1 MPLGVC
7 TGPLRGKPL
16 NGWEEVEF
24 PASRVFCPNYHQYF
38 VVNKD
43 DGYLYAFGNNNG
55 GMLGVGLKHTAYG
68 TGNAWIKRPLKTD
81 LQNVVKVVGAA
92 EFVIALTSSGELYV
106 AGKNTNGILG
116 LGYASDQQETFTRI
130 DLNTY
135 IDVSAGIRRGLA
147 IRNDGALFGWGDNQ
161 GSSRGT
167 FTDSAVDYVTSPMQ
181 LAQRLADP
189 VTGVMT
195 YKTDWA
201 QVYCVN
207 NASIAIDSSG
217 VAYGRGTAG
226 IFCDGDP
233 SFTDLNTDF
242 TIRCGYT
249 EGTFDPG
256 HNTGIG
262 TAAGKFYI
270 NDIAASWKRAAA
282 TWTQLT
288 CGTNSALGYS
298 GGTLYG
304 WGSDASGLFGMGDQQ
319 ITGWNST
326 LGVYLQYRNRVGAL
340 VSNAVDPSTGD
351 PNTPFIEPYYANS
364 ANRWSLTEPAIWD
377 QTTKPDT
384 DYLGSYE
391 WFEKSPLGSTSPYT
405 IPITLGTHT
414 ATNTIIPTGTIKCSG
429 WTTFF
434 LTGKRLYACG
444 NLSFFNTNNSSVP
457 NATDNILLRELS
469 GLQGNIDEF
478 DVARHT
484 NSGIF
489 RSGNDVYVFGEL
501 GYLYGLPVGGLSAN
515 DPVKYIIKNADPS
528 FNPIK
533 PIAP

>member
-1 MPLGVC
+1 MPLGVS

-16 NGWEEVEF
+16 NAWQQVKF
-24 PASRVFCPNYHQYF
+24 PASRVFCPNYHSYF
-38 VVNKD
+38 AINKD

-55 GMLGVGLKHTAYG
+55 GMLGVGLKHIAG
-68 TGNAWIKRPLKTD
+68 SRNDWIKRPLKTN
-81 LQNVVKVVGAA
+81 LQNVVKVVGAEA
-92 EFVIALTSSGELYV
+92 FVIVLTSSGELYV

-130 DLNTY
+130 DFNTY
-135 IDVSAGIRRGLA
+135 IDVSAGIQRGLA
-147 IRNDGALFGWGDNQ
+147 VRSDGALFGWGSNL

-181 LAQRLADP
+181 LAERSSSP
-189 VTGVMT
+189 TGVT

-201 QVYCVN
+201 RVYCLN

-226 IFCDGDP
+226 VFCDGDP

-256 HNTGIG
+256 TSGKG
-262 TAAGKFYI
+262 SSAGKFFVI
-270 NDIAASWKRAAA
+270 TVGESWKRAPA
-282 TWTQLT
+282 TWAQLM
-288 CGTNSALGYS
+288 CGSNSALGYS

-340 VSNAVDPSTGD
+340 VSNANDPSTGD
-351 PNTPFIEPYYANS
+351 PNTPFIEPYYADS

-377 QTTKPDT
+377 QTTVPGT
-384 DYLGSYE
+384 DYLGRYE
-391 WFEKSPLGSTSPYT
+391 WFEKIGSTSPYT

-444 NLSFFNTNNSSVP
+444 NLSFFNTSNSFVP
-457 NATDNILLRELS
+457 NATDNILLQELS

-489 RSGNDVYVFGEL
+489 RSGNGVYVFGEL
-501 GYLYGLPVGGLSAN
+501 GYLYGLPIGGLSAN
-515 DPVKYIIKNADPS
+515 DPVKYIIRNPDPS

-533 PIAP
+533 PVAP